1 MAQKKAVF
9 PTVFHHVSWNF
20 LCHVVWGFPSWYPC
34 GPIFKT
40 NWAIE
45 HVTLNCL
52 CSTVFGVF
60 CVIHVATRPDRKH
73 PLAVWITLWEVH
85 LFEIKDPA
93 SGLAPSLDL
102 RAWEMKV
109 VGVCLLLPLLLVLM
123 ETPTTSQSPVPMP
136 SSECGAERICE
147 DGWCYRVCRFP
158 DTAGPD
164 CSGFPGDDDCHN
176 SYGRWRR
183 SQLCNQKKTKCL
195 QQDRKRRDSW
205 ACI

>member
-52 CSTVFGVF
+52 RSSLFGVF
-60 CVIHVATRPDRKH
+60 RVKHVATRPDRKH

-85 LFEIKDPA
+85 LFEIKERVNWRGPITWSA
-93 SGLAPSLDL
+93 SLRDEGCRSLQSSSSFPPPPHGHTYYL
-102 RAWEMKV
+102 PVTIPHAREWWPVMLGCLYQCWQMCV
-109 VGVCLLLPLLLVLM
+109 VPLLGGLSKWRSRSRLQWV
-123 ETPTTSQSPVPMP
+123 S
-136 SSECGAERICE
+136 R
-147 DGWCYRVCRFP
+147 
-158 DTAGPD
+158 
-164 CSGFPGDDDCHN
+164 
-176 SYGRWRR
+176 RWR
-183 SQLCNQKKTKCL
+183 LP
-195 QQDRKRRDSW
+195 
-205 ACI
+205 